1 MGQSV
6 QFSNISAST
15 LPFVID
21 GGRYG
26 VSVVGSNFG
35 TVKLQQLAIDGSTYL
50 DIKAGFEKSD
60 GTGGTEDD
68 LVIGTF
74 AANGYKV
81 FDLAPGRYRLTIGS
95 ATAVYAAITRVP
107 LSGS

>member
-1 MGQSV
+1 MGQSI
-6 QFSNISAST
+6 QFSGISAST
-15 LPFVID
+15 IPFVIE

-26 VSVVGSNFG
+26 VGVMGSNFG
-35 TVKLQQLAIDGSTYL
+35 TVKLQQLALDGTTYL
-50 DIKAGFEKSD
+50 DLKAGYEKAD

-81 FDLAPGRYRLTIGS
+81 FDLAPGKYRITIGS
-95 ATAVYAAITRVP
+95 ATAVSVAITRVP